1 MFVYLALSQHT
12 RCTAYA
18 LDQTIN
24 LLAGIVERKRRATHT
39 RHTEMFHYGLGAV
52 LSRADR
58 NAQLVENHTHVVVMC
73 ALDVERADRALS
85 LRLTIDSQ
93 SVNRAE

>member
-1 MFVYLALSQHT
+1 MFMNRALSQHT
-12 RCTAYA
+12 RCTTYA

-24 LLAGIVERKRRATHT
+24 LLAGVVERKRRATHT

-58 NAQLVENHTHVVVMC
+58 NAQLVENHSNIIVVC
-73 ALDVERADRALS
+73 ALDVERADCALS

-93 SVNRAE
+93 SVDRAE